1 MSNKYIYFDYAATT
15 PLDRRVK
22 KLVSEF
28 TSNNDL
34 LGNPGSQHYF
44 GVKAKE
50 VIEKA
55 RAELAGL
62 INSDPSEIIWTSG
75 ATESINLVLKGLLL
89 NNKSKKHII
98 TSAIE
103 HKATLNCIGS
113 ISNLLSSFSSQNQ
126 LEITYLR
133 PDKNGVISL
142 EKIQEAIKENT
153 ALISLAHVNNEI
165 GVIQDLESLSK
176 LANKKG
182 ILLHMDAAQSLG
194 RVKIDVKKYP
204 VDFLSFSG
212 HKIYA
217 LKGVGA
223 LYIKKNP
230 RVKLSPLID
239 GGGQELGLRSG
250 TLATLNIASMGEACR
265 ILKNNWDKD
274 RAHVKKKSDY
284 FLDKISNFNN
294 IFINANN
301 ATCVP
306 DIISLRL
313 VGLDSEIA
321 LKSMPNIALS
331 AGSACSSGG
340 AINHSHVL
348 TNLGLNPAE
357 AQEVIRVSFGRM
369 SELREIDHLVSSI
382 YRCTDKNTT
391 FKLR

>member
-1 MSNKYIYFDYAATT
+1 MFDKKIYLDYAATT
-15 PLDRRVK
+15 PVDNRVK
-22 KLVSEF
+22 KLVSELI
-28 TSNNDL
+28 SNNDFF
-34 LGNPGSQHYF
+34 GNSGSQHYF
-44 GVKAKE
+44 GRKSKDI
-50 VIEKA
+50 IENA
-55 RAELAGL
+55 RSEIAGL

-103 HKATLNCIGS
+103 HKATLNCIDS
-113 ISNLLSSFSSQNQ
+113 ISNLLSSFSTENK

-142 EKIQEAIKENT
+142 EKIQEAIKDNT
-153 ALISLAHVNNEI
+153 ALISLVHVNNEI
-165 GVIQDLESLSK
+165 GVVQDIESVSK

-230 RVKLSPLID
+230 RVKLAPLID

-250 TLATLNIASMGEACR
+250 TLATVNIASMGEACR
-265 ILKNNWDKD
+265 ILKNHWDKD
-274 RAHVKKKSDY
+274 RAHIKKISDY
-284 FLDKISNFNN
+284 FLDKISGFNN
-294 IFINANN
+294 IFINANHSN
-301 ATCVP
+301 KVP
-306 DIISLRL
+306 DIIS
-313 VGLDSEIA
+313 VKIKGVDSEIA

-340 AINHSHVL
+340 AINYSHVL

-369 SELREIDHLVSSI
+369 SDESDIDHLISFI
-382 YRCTDKNTT
+382 GKII
-391 FKLR
+391 K